1 MDAAGVE
8 PALGYPPL
16 VPPGAIEKAD
26 LEPARPGLQSRHN
39 LAG

>member
-1 MDAAGVE
+1 MDAVG
-8 PALGYPPL
+8 

-26 LEPARPGLQSRHN
+26 LEPARPGLQSWHN